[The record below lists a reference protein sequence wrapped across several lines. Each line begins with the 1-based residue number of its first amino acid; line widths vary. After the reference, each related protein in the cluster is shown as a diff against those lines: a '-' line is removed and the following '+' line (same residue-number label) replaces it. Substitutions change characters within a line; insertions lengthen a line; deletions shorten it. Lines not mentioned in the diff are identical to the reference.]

1 MTPDPVR
8 RDPRRSVS
16 RPLARRGSAH
26 ARPVRRVFGGL
37 GILATALLVTAASSG
52 SGEPVEGSLVDVPDM
67 RHLLGDEAR
76 LPMEVNARVERWI
89 GRFLDEDRASFEQ
102 FLVREGLYG
111 GMVRQKLRSRGM
123 PEQLLYLAMIESGFS
138 SAATSPVAAAG
149 MWQFLGATARAYGLS
164 VDGWVDERR
173 DPVRA
178 TDAALDYLEELHA
191 EFGSWYLAAA
201 AYNAGP
207 HRVSVALRRLRTQDV
222 AGGDA
227 EALYWRIIEDLP
239 RETREYVPKI
249 LAAALLAEQAGH
261 FGFDVE
267 PDLPYLFDQVLVPG
281 GTRLTRVAA
290 ALDASPSLLRELN
303 PSPDPRGDSSRV
315 GASRFGFPRAP
326 PIRSWRRFRGADLP
340 GELPAPEIPGARG
353 LPGREKGRGD
363 ERFAPTLQFPVRWS
377 AMRTLLMSPSRFSGP
392 PLRFRS
398 DWAR

>member
-1 MTPDPVR
+1 M
-8 RDPRRSVS
+8 
-16 RPLARRGSAH
+16 
-26 ARPVRRVFGGL
+26 GL
-37 GILATALLVTAASSG
+37 LATALLVAAASG
-52 SGEPVEGSLVDVPDM
+52 GDGNPDEGALVAVPDM

-89 GRFLDEDRASFEQ
+89 GRFLGEDRASFEQ

-138 SAATSPVAAAG
+138 ASATSPVAAAG
-149 MWQFLGATARAYGLS
+149 LWQFLGATARHYGLS

-178 TDAALDYLEELHA
+178 TDAALDYLEELHE

-207 HRVSVALRRLRTQDV
+207 QRVATALRRLGSQDMT
-222 AGGDA
+222 GEDA
-227 EALYWRIIEDLP
+227 ETLYWRIIEDLP

-249 LAAALLAEQAGH
+249 LAAALLAEQAAH

-281 GTRLTRVAA
+281 GTPLTRVAT
-290 ALDASPSLLRELN
+290 ALDVAPSLLRELN
-303 PSPDPRGDSSRV
+303 PHLIRGVTPPGRSFPVRIPLGESHRV
-315 GASRFGFPRAP
+315 MAA
-326 PIRSWRRFRGADLP
+326 
-340 GELPAPEIPGARG
+340 
-353 LPGREKGRGD
+353 LPGR
-363 ERFAPTLQFPVRWS
+363 
-377 AMRTLLMSPSRFSGP
+377 
-392 PLRFRS
+392 
-398 DWAR
+398 

>member
-1 MTPDPVR
+1 MTPDPAS
-8 RDPRRSVS
+8 RDPRR
-16 RPLARRGSAH
+16 PLPQAPRSPGVPH

-37 GILATALLVTAASSG
+37 GILATALLVTAAGSG
-52 SGEPVEGSLVDVPDM
+52 SGAPVERSLVDVPDM

-138 SAATSPVAAAG
+138 SSATSPVEAAG

-207 HRVSVALRRLRTQDV
+207 HRVSVALRRLGTQDV

-249 LAAALLAEQAGH
+249 LAAALLAEQAAH

-281 GTRLTRVAA
+281 GTRLTLVAA

-303 PSPDPRGDSSRV
+303 PHLIRGVTPPGRSFPVRIPQ
-315 GASRFGFPRAP
+315 GASHQVMA
-326 PIRSWRRFRGADLP
+326 A
-340 GELPAPEIPGARG
+340 
-353 LPGREKGRGD
+353 LPGR
-363 ERFAPTLQFPVRWS
+363 
-377 AMRTLLMSPSRFSGP
+377 
-392 PLRFRS
+392 
-398 DWAR
+398 

>member
-1 MTPDPVR
+1 MTPDPESRVS
-8 RDPRRSVS
+8 RRSASPHFRLPGLS
-16 RPLARRGSAH
+16 R
-26 ARPVRRVFGGL
+26 ARPVHRVFGGL
-37 GILATALLVTAASSG
+37 GILATALLVTAASSEE
-52 SGEPVEGSLVDVPDM
+52 GETAARVMVDVSDM

-89 GRFLDEDRASFEQ
+89 GRFLSEERASFEQ

-138 SAATSPVAAAG
+138 PSATSPVAAAG

-207 HRVSVALRRLRTQDV
+207 QRVATAIRRLGAQEV
-222 AGGDA
+222 AGQDA

-267 PDLPYLFDQVLVPG
+267 PDLPYLFDLVLVPG
-281 GTRLTRVAA
+281 GTPLSRVAT

-303 PSPDPRGDSSRV
+303 PHLIRGVTPPGRSFPVRIPLGESHRV
-315 GASRFGFPRAP
+315 MAA
-326 PIRSWRRFRGADLP
+326 
-340 GELPAPEIPGARG
+340 
-353 LPGREKGRGD
+353 LPGR
-363 ERFAPTLQFPVRWS
+363 
-377 AMRTLLMSPSRFSGP
+377 
-392 PLRFRS
+392 
-398 DWAR
+398 